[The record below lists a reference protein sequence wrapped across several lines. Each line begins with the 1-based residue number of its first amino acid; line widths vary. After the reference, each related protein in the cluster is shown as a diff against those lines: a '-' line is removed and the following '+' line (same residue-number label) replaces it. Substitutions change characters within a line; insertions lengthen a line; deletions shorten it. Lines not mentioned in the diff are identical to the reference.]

1 MDRLPRILAGETL
14 RAVAAAWVR
23 ARKAG
28 RHVLLGMGAHPIKV
42 GLSPVLIDLL
52 QRGLIT
58 GVAMNG
64 AGIIHDAEVAMVGR
78 TSEDVDEVLGC
89 GAFGMARETAEF
101 LNGAIAWGA
110 KEGWAWARRWAGAW
124 LASDFPHRDLS
135 LVAAAAALAV
145 PLTVHVAVG
154 TDIIHLHPSVSP
166 EALGATSHRDF
177 RLFAALVSE
186 LDHGVFINLG
196 SAVIIP
202 EVFLKALTLAR
213 NLGHQA
219 SPLTTVN
226 LDFVQHY
233 RPLTNVV
240 RRPTAGAGRGF
251 ALDRPPRVTVPAAR
265 GHGGGRDGGG
275 LMSTEIVI
283 LVDDLRLN
291 GYLDDSPTAQALADA
306 LPIDGRAQLWGEE
319 IYFPVD
325 RVVADLDDTA
335 AVVVNVGDLGYWP
348 TGRAFCIFFGLTP
361 GSLPGEIRPA
371 SAVNRVGRI
380 TDDPCCLKLV
390 KEGAPVRIE
399 KK

>member
-1 MDRLPRILAGETL
+1 MNKLEPLSLDGIKTYSLSERHSKVSLQDFGSPWRRGGGFREFVDRLPRILAGETL
-14 RAVAAAWVR
+14 RHVAAAWVR
-23 ARKAG
+23 ARRQG
-28 RHVLLGMGAHPIKV
+28 RPVLLGMGAHPIKV

-52 QRGLIT
+52 KRGLIT

-101 LNGAIAWGA
+101 LNAAIAWGA
-110 KEGWAWARRWAGAW
+110 RQGLGLGQAVGRR
-124 LASDFPHRDLS
+124 LVESDFPHRDLS
-135 LVAAAAALAV
+135 LVGMAAALKV

-154 TDIIHLHPSVSP
+154 TDIIHLHPSVDP

-186 LDHGVFINLG
+186 LDNGVFINLG

-240 RRPTAGAGRGF
+240 RRPTIDAGQGL
-251 ALDRPPRVTVPAAR
+251 ALTGHHELMFPMLAA
-265 GHGGGRDGGG
+265 
-275 LMSTEIVI
+275 MV
-283 LVDDLRLN
+283 V
-291 GYLDDSPTAQALADA
+291 
-306 LPIDGRAQLWGEE
+306 EE
-319 IYFPVD
+319 MEE
-325 RVVADLDDTA
+325 A
-335 AVVVNVGDLGYWP
+335 
-348 TGRAFCIFFGLTP
+348 
-361 GSLPGEIRPA
+361 
-371 SAVNRVGRI
+371 
-380 TDDPCCLKLV
+380 
-390 KEGAPVRIE
+390 
-399 KK
+399 

>member
-1 MDRLPRILAGETL
+1 MKKLEPLSLDGIKTYRLSERHSKVGCQDFGSPWRKGAGFREFVDRLPRILAGEAL
-14 RAVAAAWVR
+14 REVAAAWVQ
-23 ARKAG
+23 ARRDG

-42 GLSPVLIDLL
+42 GLSPVIIDLL
-52 QRGLIT
+52 QQGLIT

-89 GAFGMARETAEF
+89 GQFGMARETAEF
-101 LNGAIAWGA
+101 LNAAIAWGA
-110 KEGWAWARRWAGAW
+110 EQGLGLGQAVGRRLGE
-124 LASDFPHRDLS
+124 SDFPHRDLS
-135 LVAAAAALAV
+135 LLAAAAALET

-154 TDIIHLHPSVSP
+154 TDIIHLHPSVDP
-166 EALGATSHRDF
+166 EALGATTHRDF

-240 RRPTAGAGRGF
+240 RRPTAGSGQGY
-251 ALDRPPRVTVPAAR
+251 ALTGHHELLFPMLAA
-265 GHGGGRDGGG
+265 
-275 LMSTEIVI
+275 
-283 LVDDLRLN
+283 LVV
-291 GYLDDSPTAQALADA
+291 
-306 LPIDGRAQLWGEE
+306 EE
-319 IYFPVD
+319 MEE
-325 RVVADLDDTA
+325 T
-335 AVVVNVGDLGYWP
+335 
-348 TGRAFCIFFGLTP
+348 
-361 GSLPGEIRPA
+361 
-371 SAVNRVGRI
+371 
-380 TDDPCCLKLV
+380 
-390 KEGAPVRIE
+390 
-399 KK
+399 

>member
-1 MDRLPRILAGETL
+1 MKKLAPLSLDGIKTYSLSERHSKVSFQDFGRPWRRGGGFREFVDRLPRILAGETL
-14 RAVAAAWVR
+14 REVAAAWVR

-52 QRGLIT
+52 KRGLIT

-101 LNGAIAWGA
+101 LNAAIAWGA
-110 KEGWAWARRWAGAW
+110 RQGLGLGQAVGRR
-124 LASDFPHRDLS
+124 LVESDFPHRDLS
-135 LVAAAAALAV
+135 LVGMAAALKV

-154 TDIIHLHPSVSP
+154 TDIIHLHPSVDP

-186 LDHGVFINLG
+186 LDNGVFINLG

-240 RRPTAGAGRGF
+240 RRPTIDAGQGL
-251 ALDRPPRVTVPAAR
+251 ALTGHHELMFPMLAA
-265 GHGGGRDGGG
+265 
-275 LMSTEIVI
+275 MV
-283 LVDDLRLN
+283 V
-291 GYLDDSPTAQALADA
+291 
-306 LPIDGRAQLWGEE
+306 EE
-319 IYFPVD
+319 MEE
-325 RVVADLDDTA
+325 A
-335 AVVVNVGDLGYWP
+335 
-348 TGRAFCIFFGLTP
+348 
-361 GSLPGEIRPA
+361 
-371 SAVNRVGRI
+371 
-380 TDDPCCLKLV
+380 
-390 KEGAPVRIE
+390 
-399 KK
+399 

>member
-1 MDRLPRILAGETL
+1 MKKLEPLSLDRIKTYSLSERHSKVGCQDFGSPWRKGGGFREFVDRLPRILAGEAL
-14 RAVAAAWVR
+14 REVAEAWVR
-23 ARKAG
+23 ARTQG
-28 RHVLLGMGAHPIKV
+28 RPVLLGMGAHPIKV

-52 QRGLIT
+52 KRGLIT

-64 AGIIHDAEVAMVGR
+64 AGIIHDAEVAMTGR

-101 LNGAIAWGA
+101 LNAAIAWGA
-110 KEGWAWARRWAGAW
+110 QAGLGLGQAVGRR
-124 LASDFPHRDLS
+124 LSESDFPHRDLS
-135 LVAAAAALAV
+135 LVAAAAALEV

-154 TDIIHLHPSVSP
+154 TDIIHLHPSVNP
-166 EALGATSHRDF
+166 EALGATTHGDF

-240 RRPTAGAGRGF
+240 RRPTAGSGQGY
-251 ALDRPPRVTVPAAR
+251 ALTGHHELLFPLLAA
-265 GHGGGRDGGG
+265 
-275 LMSTEIVI
+275 
-283 LVDDLRLN
+283 LVV
-291 GYLDDSPTAQALADA
+291 
-306 LPIDGRAQLWGEE
+306 EE
-319 IYFPVD
+319 LEE
-325 RVVADLDDTA
+325 A
-335 AVVVNVGDLGYWP
+335 
-348 TGRAFCIFFGLTP
+348 
-361 GSLPGEIRPA
+361 
-371 SAVNRVGRI
+371 
-380 TDDPCCLKLV
+380 
-390 KEGAPVRIE
+390 
-399 KK
+399 

>member
-1 MDRLPRILAGETL
+1 MKKLEPLSLDGIKTYSLSERHSKVSFQDFGRPWQRGGGFREFVDRLPRILAGETL
-14 RAVAAAWVR
+14 RHVAAAWVR
-23 ARKAG
+23 ARRQG
-28 RHVLLGMGAHPIKV
+28 RQVLLGMGAHPIKV

-52 QRGLIT
+52 KRGLIT

-101 LNGAIAWGA
+101 LNAAIAWGA
-110 KEGWAWARRWAGAW
+110 RQGLGLGQAVGRR
-124 LASDFPHRDLS
+124 LVKSDFPHRDLS
-135 LVAAAAALAV
+135 LVGMAAALEV

-154 TDIIHLHPSVSP
+154 TDIIHLHPSVDP
-166 EALGATSHRDF
+166 EALGATTHRDF

-186 LDHGVFINLG
+186 LDNGVFINLG

-240 RRPTAGAGRGF
+240 RRPTIDAGQGL
-251 ALDRPPRVTVPAAR
+251 ALTGHHELMFPLLAA
-265 GHGGGRDGGG
+265 
-275 LMSTEIVI
+275 MV
-283 LVDDLRLN
+283 V
-291 GYLDDSPTAQALADA
+291 
-306 LPIDGRAQLWGEE
+306 EE
-319 IYFPVD
+319 MEE
-325 RVVADLDDTA
+325 A
-335 AVVVNVGDLGYWP
+335 
-348 TGRAFCIFFGLTP
+348 
-361 GSLPGEIRPA
+361 
-371 SAVNRVGRI
+371 
-380 TDDPCCLKLV
+380 
-390 KEGAPVRIE
+390 
-399 KK
+399 

>member
-1 MDRLPRILAGETL
+1 MKKLEPLSLDGIKTYSLSERHSKVSCQDFGRPWRKGGGFREFVDRLPRILAGEAL
-14 RAVAAAWVR
+14 REVAEAWVR
-23 ARKAG
+23 ARTQG
-28 RHVLLGMGAHPIKV
+28 RPVLLGMGAHPIKV
-42 GLSPVLIDLL
+42 GLSPVIIDLL

-58 GVAMNG
+58 GVALNG

-101 LNGAIAWGA
+101 LKRRHCLGGAAGLGLGQA
-110 KEGWAWARRWAGAW
+110 VGRR
-124 LASDFPHRDLS
+124 LLESDFPHKDLS
-135 LVAAAAALAV
+135 LVAAAAALEA

-154 TDIIHLHPSVSP
+154 TDIIHLHPSVDP
-166 EALGATSHRDF
+166 EALGATTHRDF

-240 RRPTAGAGRGF
+240 RRPTAGAGQGY
-251 ALDRPPRVTVPAAR
+251 ALTGHHELLFPLLAA
-265 GHGGGRDGGG
+265 
-275 LMSTEIVI
+275 
-283 LVDDLRLN
+283 LVV
-291 GYLDDSPTAQALADA
+291 
-306 LPIDGRAQLWGEE
+306 EE
-319 IYFPVD
+319 MEE
-325 RVVADLDDTA
+325 A
-335 AVVVNVGDLGYWP
+335 
-348 TGRAFCIFFGLTP
+348 
-361 GSLPGEIRPA
+361 
-371 SAVNRVGRI
+371 
-380 TDDPCCLKLV
+380 
-390 KEGAPVRIE
+390 
-399 KK
+399 

>member
-1 MDRLPRILAGETL
+1 MKKLEPLSLDGIKTYSLSERHSKVSLQDFGSPWQRGGGFREFVDRLPRILAGETL
-14 RAVAAAWVR
+14 RHVAAAWVR
-23 ARKAG
+23 ARRQG
-28 RHVLLGMGAHPIKV
+28 RPVLLGMGAHPIKV

-52 QRGLIT
+52 KRGLIT

-101 LNGAIAWGA
+101 LNAAIAWGA
-110 KEGWAWARRWAGAW
+110 RQGLGLGQAVGRR
-124 LASDFPHRDLS
+124 LVESDFPHKDLS
-135 LVAAAAALAV
+135 LVGMAAALEV

-154 TDIIHLHPSVSP
+154 TDIIHLHPSVDP
-166 EALGATSHRDF
+166 EALGATTHRDF

-213 NLGHQA
+213 NLGHKA

-240 RRPTAGAGRGF
+240 RRPTAEAGQGL
-251 ALDRPPRVTVPAAR
+251 ALTGHHELMFPLLAA
-265 GHGGGRDGGG
+265 
-275 LMSTEIVI
+275 MV
-283 LVDDLRLN
+283 V
-291 GYLDDSPTAQALADA
+291 
-306 LPIDGRAQLWGEE
+306 EE
-319 IYFPVD
+319 MEE
-325 RVVADLDDTA
+325 A
-335 AVVVNVGDLGYWP
+335 
-348 TGRAFCIFFGLTP
+348 
-361 GSLPGEIRPA
+361 
-371 SAVNRVGRI
+371 
-380 TDDPCCLKLV
+380 
-390 KEGAPVRIE
+390 
-399 KK
+399 

>member
-1 MDRLPRILAGETL
+1 MKKLEPLSLDDIKTYSLSERHSKVGCQDFGRPWRRGGGFREFVDRLPRILAGEAL
-14 RAVAAAWVR
+14 RQVAEAWVR
-23 ARKAG
+23 ARTQG
-28 RHVLLGMGAHPIKV
+28 RPVLLGMGAHPIKV

-52 QRGLIT
+52 KRGLIT
-58 GVAMNG
+58 GVALNG

-101 LNGAIAWGA
+101 LNAAIAWGA
-110 KEGWAWARRWAGAW
+110 EQGLGLGQAVGRR
-124 LASDFPHRDLS
+124 LLESDFPHKDLS
-135 LVAAAAALAV
+135 LVAAAAALEV

-154 TDIIHLHPSVSP
+154 TDIIHLHPSVDP

-240 RRPTAGAGRGF
+240 RRPTAGAGQGY
-251 ALDRPPRVTVPAAR
+251 ALTGHHELLFPLLAA
-265 GHGGGRDGGG
+265 
-275 LMSTEIVI
+275 
-283 LVDDLRLN
+283 LVV
-291 GYLDDSPTAQALADA
+291 
-306 LPIDGRAQLWGEE
+306 EE
-319 IYFPVD
+319 LEE
-325 RVVADLDDTA
+325 A
-335 AVVVNVGDLGYWP
+335 
-348 TGRAFCIFFGLTP
+348 
-361 GSLPGEIRPA
+361 
-371 SAVNRVGRI
+371 
-380 TDDPCCLKLV
+380 
-390 KEGAPVRIE
+390 
-399 KK
+399 